1 MPCEKYQAALIELAA
16 ARAETGG
23 DLRAHLDG
31 CISCQAALSQERA
44 LFSSIDAAVQR
55 RTNTEVPGSLLPG
68 LRERLAQESARE
80 PVLIPAWILVT
91 ASALIIVAAFWIFET
106 PRPGGSRP
114 RVAEAETTGNQP
126 QKSLAGYAATF
137 PIAAPAPRA
146 RTKRHAPKAGA
157 TPQVVAREPEVLVP
171 PDEREAFARFLAGL
185 QRRKEAAQAVL
196 NPVPEPKDASFP
208 LDLIQIARLEIKALE
223 SQDERQEQFGSER

>member
-1 MPCEKYQAALIELAA
+1 MPCEKYKSALVDLAISG
-16 ARAETGG
+16 AEPDS

-31 CISCQAALSQERA
+31 CNFCRAALRRERV

-68 LRERLAQESARE
+68 LRERLAQESVHK

-91 ASALIIVAAFWIFET
+91 ASALIVVAASWIFGT
-106 PRPGGSRP
+106 PWPRGSLP
-114 RVAEAETTGNQP
+114 RVTEVETAGNQP
-126 QKSLAGYAATF
+126 RESLAGYAATF
-137 PIAAPAPRA
+137 PIAAPASQA
-146 RTKRHAPKAGA
+146 HAKRHAVNART
-157 TPQVVAREPEVLVP
+157 TPQLVAREPEVLVP
-171 PDEREAFARFLAGL
+171 PDEREAFASFLAGL
-185 QRRKEAAQAVL
+185 QQRKEVAQALL

-223 SQDERQEQFGSER
+223 GQDERPEQFGSQR